1 MPWPAR
7 AACLALALCVPESPA
22 AAGPS
27 ISELVEVADIT
38 SLSVSPSGRYLV
50 FRVERASLDLNG
62 YALDWYAADL
72 RSGEVRRVAGGG
84 APVEGPAEPLA
95 VEAIVWSPDERHV
108 FHRALVDGVIGLWR
122 TAVDGAGSR
131 AVLVAD
137 ADVEWVSAEADGRV
151 LTYLV
156 GPSRSEIERAE
167 RREYDDGI
175 LVDGS
180 VDLLRNLHRGGWVG
194 GRLASQRLVG
204 RWTSSAGLLWR
215 EPRRRYRLDLVSL
228 EVSGPERVDRQD
240 LAPGPGAG
248 DAALALDAVGRPPV
262 RVHRENGRFLIEV
275 GRDGKTVA
283 CPGAVCRPGRLPVL
297 AWRPASSELAITVR
311 DGHYRQA
318 LYLWDV
324 ERGLVRHVLSAEGLL
339 AGSRVASR
347 PCAFSR
353 ELAICVT
360 ASAVEPPRLETIDL
374 ATGARSVLHDPNAL
388 LRRRSMPRV
397 EQLSWT
403 LDDGREATGTILL
416 PEGGTDRAPLFV
428 SYYECPG
435 YLRGTA
441 GDEFPLAPLVD
452 AGFVAA
458 CLNTVATDSDDI
470 TDEYQA
476 GLEALEGLVRLLA
489 GRGLVDPARVGMGG
503 FSFGSEVAMWTAM
516 NSDLLAAVSVASP
529 QYTPARY
536 WMSAL
541 PGRDYADVLSDAIG
555 LGSPDETPER
565 WRLVSPAL
573 NAERIAAPVLM
584 QLPENEARAEA
595 EVFARLARTPT
606 PVELYAFPD
615 ERHAKFQPRHRLAVY
630 RRNLDWFRY
639 WLQDY
644 VDPDPAKAGQ
654 YARWQAMR
662 QRRDAAQGSSERSQV
677 SAAAMSSSRR

>member
-1 MPWPAR
+1 MRWPIGA
-7 AACLALALCVPESPA
+7 ALALVLSVPGSSVS
-22 AAGPS
+22 AGPS
-27 ISELVEVADIT
+27 ISELVELADIS

-50 FRVERASLDLNG
+50 FRVERALIDKNSYL
-62 YALDWYAADL
+62 LDWYAADL
-72 RSGEVRRVAGGG
+72 RSGEVRHLGGGG

-95 VEAIVWSPDERHV
+95 VETTVWSPDERHV

-122 TAVDGAGSR
+122 TAVDGSGSR
-131 AVLVAD
+131 PVVVAD
-137 ADVEWVSAEADGRV
+137 ADVEQVTANADGRSLAYV
-151 LTYLV
+151 L
-156 GPSRSEIERAE
+156 GPSRFEIEEAE

-180 VDLLRNLHRGGWVG
+180 VDLLRNLHSGAWVN
-194 GRLASQRLVG
+194 GRIATSRLVG

-215 EPRRRYRLDLVSL
+215 EPRRRYRLELVSL
-228 EVSGPERVDRQD
+228 TVSGPERVDRQQ
-240 LAPGPGAG
+240 LTPGPGA
-248 DAALALDAVGRPPV
+248 DDVAAAALEAPGRPPV
-262 RVHRENGRFLIEV
+262 RVRRENGHFLIEV
-275 GRDGKTVA
+275 VRDGEAVA
-283 CPGAVCRPGRLPVL
+283 CPGVVCRAGRLPVI
-297 AWRPASSELAITVR
+297 AWRPASGELAITAR
-311 DGHYRQA
+311 DGHYRQT

-324 ERGLVRHVLSAEGLL
+324 ERGRVRHVVSAKGLL
-339 AGSRVASR
+339 SGSRLASR
-347 PCAFSR
+347 PCALSH
-353 ELAICVT
+353 EAAYCVT
-360 ASAVEPPRLETIDL
+360 ASAAEPPRLERIDL
-374 ATGARSVLHDPNAL
+374 STGARTVLFDPNAL
-388 LRRRSMPRV
+388 LRRLPRPRV

-403 LDDGREATGTILL
+403 LDDGREATGTVLL
-416 PEGGTDRAPLFV
+416 PEGGANRAPLFV

-458 CLNTVATDSDDI
+458 CLNTVAAESNDI
-470 TDEYQA
+470 ADVYQT
-476 GLEALEGLVRLLA
+476 GLEAVDALVRLLA
-489 GRGLVDPARVGMGG
+489 ARGLVDPARVGMGG
-503 FSFGSEVAMWTAM
+503 FSFGSEVTMWTAM

-536 WMSAL
+536 WLSAL
-541 PGRDYADVLSDAIG
+541 PGRDYAEVLREAIG

-565 WRLVSPAL
+565 WRRVSPAL
-573 NAERIAAPVLM
+573 NAERIAAPLLM

-606 PVELYAFPD
+606 PVELYAFPE

-639 WLQDY
+639 WLQDH

-662 QRRDAAQGSSERSQV
+662 QRRDGAQGSSPRSQV

>member
-1 MPWPAR
+1 M
-7 AACLALALCVPESPA
+7 
-22 AAGPS
+22 
-27 ISELVEVADIT
+27 
-38 SLSVSPSGRYLV
+38 
-50 FRVERASLDLNG
+50 
-62 YALDWYAADL
+62 
-72 RSGEVRRVAGGG
+72 
-84 APVEGPAEPLA
+84 
-95 VEAIVWSPDERHV
+95 
-108 FHRALVDGVIGLWR
+108 
-122 TAVDGAGSR
+122 
-131 AVLVAD
+131 
-137 ADVEWVSAEADGRV
+137 
-151 LTYLV
+151 
-156 GPSRSEIERAE
+156 
-167 RREYDDGI
+167 
-175 LVDGS
+175 
-180 VDLLRNLHRGGWVG
+180 
-194 GRLASQRLVG
+194 
-204 RWTSSAGLLWR
+204 
-215 EPRRRYRLDLVSL
+215 
-228 EVSGPERVDRQD
+228 
-240 LAPGPGAG
+240 
-248 DAALALDAVGRPPV
+248 
-262 RVHRENGRFLIEV
+262 
-275 GRDGKTVA
+275 
-283 CPGAVCRPGRLPVL
+283 
-297 AWRPASSELAITVR
+297 R

-573 NAERIAAPVLM
+573 NAEWIAAPVLM